1 MYILTHV
8 FAKQTLLFLI
18 VILMHNL
25 QDPDD
30 TQPVLL
36 INKFRKKNISPR
48 GVRGTRYYDNNHI
61 SVDYITKKK
70 DYIYII
76 YK

>member
-1 MYILTHV
+1 MCILTHV
-8 FAKQTLLFLI
+8 FVKQTLLFLI

-36 INKFRKKNISPR
+36 INKFRKKIFHHAEY
-48 GVRGTRYYDNNHI
+48 GEHDI
-61 SVDYITKKK
+61 MIIT
-70 DYIYII
+70 IYQ
-76 YK
+76 